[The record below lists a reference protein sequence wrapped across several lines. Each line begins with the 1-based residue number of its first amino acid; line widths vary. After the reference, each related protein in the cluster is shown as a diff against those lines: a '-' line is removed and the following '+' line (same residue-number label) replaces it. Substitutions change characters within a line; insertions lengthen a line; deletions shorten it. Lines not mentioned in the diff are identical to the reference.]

1 MPLLDPQEWTDRVFT
16 GTWTPAHGGTAPVT
30 SPVTGVAIGSI
41 GSADAD
47 DVSASVREA
56 ARAQRAWAAAPYT
69 ERAAVLRRA
78 GDLFAEYTD
87 EIVEWSMREAGSAR
101 GKAAFE
107 THLAGIEAHE
117 SAALA
122 SQPAGEVLRSEQP
135 RLSLS
140 RRVPVG
146 VVGVIAPFNFPLIL
160 GLRSVAP
167 ALALGNA
174 VVLKPDPRTA
184 VSGGVVIAQ
193 ILREAGLP
201 EGLLHVL
208 PGGAEAGARL
218 VEEPAVRVISFTGST
233 QAGRKVGEA
242 AGPTSNAHTWNWAAT
257 PRSWSWMTPTSSA
270 PPRPVHGVPSCTRA
284 RSA

>member
-1 MPLLDPQEWTDRVFT
+1 PQERPDRVFT
-16 GTWTPAHGGTAPVT
+16 GTWTPAHGGTAPVV
-30 SPVTGVAIGSI
+30 SPATGAAIGSI

-47 DVSASVREA
+47 DVTASVREA

-78 GDLFAEYTD
+78 GDLFAEYAD
-87 EIVEWSMREAGSAR
+87 EIAEWSMREAGSAR

-107 THLAGIEAHE
+107 VHLAGTEAHE

-122 SQPAGEVLRSEQP
+122 SQPSGEVLRSEQP
-135 RLSLS
+135 RLSFS

-208 PGGAEAGARL
+208 PGGAEAGTRL
-218 VEEPAVRVISFTGST
+218 VEEPDVRVISFTGST
-233 QAGRKVGEA
+233 QAGRQVGET
-242 AGPTSNAHTWNWAAT
+242 AGRHL
-257 PRSWSWMTPTSSA
+257 
-270 PPRPVHGVPSCTRA
+270 
-284 RSA
+284 

>member
-30 SPVTGVAIGSI
+30 SPVTGAAIGSI

-47 DVSASVREA
+47 DVTASVREA

-69 ERAAVLRRA
+69 ERAAVRRA

-107 THLAGIEAHE
+107 VHLAGTEAHE

-146 VVGVIAPFNFPLIL
+146 VAGVIAPFNFPLIL

-174 VVLKPDPRTA
+174 VVLNP
-184 VSGGVVIAQ
+184 
-193 ILREAGLP
+193 
-201 EGLLHVL
+201 
-208 PGGAEAGARL
+208 
-218 VEEPAVRVISFTGST
+218 
-233 QAGRKVGEA
+233 
-242 AGPTSNAHTWNWAAT
+242 
-257 PRSWSWMTPTSSA
+257 
-270 PPRPVHGVPSCTRA
+270 TRA
-284 RSA
+284 RPCPGVWSSRRSCVRPVCPRGSCTCCPGEPRPGCGWWRNRPCA